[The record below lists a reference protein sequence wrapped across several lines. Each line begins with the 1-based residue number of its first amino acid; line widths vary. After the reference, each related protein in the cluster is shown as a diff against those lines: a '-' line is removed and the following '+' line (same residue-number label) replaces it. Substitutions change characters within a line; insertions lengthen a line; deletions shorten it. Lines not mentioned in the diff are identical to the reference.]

1 MSHIIH
7 VLLKYI
13 EIQIV
18 KEFIFPFLIFKMSTL
33 THYNLSHA
41 H

>member
-7 VLLKYI
+7 VLLKYN

-18 KEFIFPFLIFKMSTL
+18 KEFIFPIFNIRKCQ
-33 THYNLSHA
+33 H
-41 H
+41 